1 VDASIQFGEWEGVK
15 ILLETDICSDFRR
28 IQMRQKTGAPS
39 RCAAGRICDL
49 RMLMM
54 YDKAARKSCG
64 IMSDQLAPRMRML
77 GSA

>member
-28 IQMRQKTGAPS
+28 IQMLEEGAPS

-49 RMLMM
+49 QMLMM

-64 IMSDQLAPRMRML
+64 IMSDQLAPRMCML